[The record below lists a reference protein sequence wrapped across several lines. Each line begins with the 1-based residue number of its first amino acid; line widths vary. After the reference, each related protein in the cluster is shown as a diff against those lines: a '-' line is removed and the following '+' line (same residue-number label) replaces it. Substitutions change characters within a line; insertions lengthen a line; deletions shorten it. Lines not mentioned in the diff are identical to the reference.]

1 MKAAGKPGAPGG
13 RAAARRAAERRGRR
27 GERAAA
33 WWLRLKGYRILAQ
46 GFRLAVGEIDLVAR
60 RGAVLAFVEVKSRPD
75 LGEAAAAIG
84 PVQRQRIA
92 RAAEAFLQRHPGL
105 AALSPRF
112 DAILVAPG
120 RWPRHIEDAWRIGES
135 P

>member
-1 MKAAGKPGAPGG
+1 MRAAGRGG
-13 RAAARRAAERRGRR
+13 PARGGSAARQAAERRGRR

-33 WWLRLKGYRILAQ
+33 WWLRLKGYRILARD
-46 GFRLAVGEIDLVAR
+46 FRLAVGEIDLVAR
-60 RGAVLAFVEVKSRPD
+60 RGAVLAFVEVKSRANLD
-75 LGEAAAAIG
+75 EAAAAIR
-84 PVQRQRIA
+84 PSQRARIA
-92 RAAEAFLQRHPGL
+92 RAAQAFLQRHPEL

-120 RWPRHIEDAWRIGES
+120 RWPRHIENAWRIGES